1 MTLIIFIIVALAIV
15 TFSLS
20 LTTRKKK
27 NRILT
32 GIVMLISVLTYP
44 LTFTFVI
51 WIEGDSWF
59 RRNRFF
65 NCFSSSYIVRWND
78 YNHRKVFSLKRNQ
91 LKVMNNISIQNKG
104 FTSMSRAVDKCVF
117 KLLFSGFLNTRWI
130 GAYHRA
136 VVVAAADASRAKDIC
151 WP

>member
-51 WIEGDSWF
+51 
-59 RRNRFF
+59 
-65 NCFSSSYIVRWND
+65 
-78 YNHRKVFSLKRNQ
+78 
-91 LKVMNNISIQNKG
+91 
-104 FTSMSRAVDKCVF
+104 
-117 KLLFSGFLNTRWI
+117 
-130 GAYHRA
+130 
-136 VVVAAADASRAKDIC
+136 
-151 WP
+151 